1 MIKSVLVKPNQ
12 SPELEAVISDD
23 RVVEISDAGFTSLA
37 DQQFLI
43 TEDMIAEVVNG

>member
-1 MIKSVLVKPNQ
+1 MKSVLIKQNQ
-12 SPELEAVISDD
+12 YPELEAVIPDD
-23 RVVEISDAGFTSLA
+23 RVVEISEAGLTSLA